1 VLDEAFQ
8 MGNLNLVQN
17 ITAHLIAG
25 LLGKKGTLGAVS
37 DFHGVHGALRIS
49 SGRADNLRG

>member
-1 VLDEAFQ
+1 MVLDEAFQ

-25 LLGKKGTLGAVS
+25 LLGGTLGVVS